1 MIRDVLGTSRFLII
15 LAVLGTFAA
24 SATLQVFG
32 LLRVGAVILDLIR
45 AGDVSAAAAKSL
57 IADTVSII
65 DIFLIGTVLFVISA
79 GLYQLFVQRTIS
91 LPDWLRI
98 ESLDDLKDNL
108 TEVIV
113 VAILVAFLGQAVEWT
128 GDVSILAFGLAIGA
142 VIVAVAALTWV
153 TRRKPERVRVSRSC
167 GDRGRIALCPG
178 PNVAGP
184 PLRLIEAP
192 LGSRVF
198 HVRAGATTAG
208 ARSQRRRAS

>member
-32 LLRVGAVILDLIR
+32 LLRVAAVILDLIR

-79 GLYQLFVQRTIS
+79 GLYQLFVQRTIA

-128 GDVSILAFGLAIGA
+128 GDVAILAFGLAVGA
-142 VIVAVAALTWV
+142 VILAVAALTWV
-153 TRRKPERVRVSRSC
+153 TRRKP
-167 GDRGRIALCPG
+167 
-178 PNVAGP
+178 
-184 PLRLIEAP
+184 
-192 LGSRVF
+192 
-198 HVRAGATTAG
+198 GA
-208 ARSQRRRAS
+208 

>member
-32 LLRVGAVILDLIR
+32 LLRVVAVILDLIR
-45 AGDVSAAAAKSL
+45 AGDVSAAASKSL

-108 TEVIV
+108 TEVII
-113 VAILVAFLGQAVEWT
+113 VALLVAFLGQAIEWT
-128 GDVSILAFGLAIGA
+128 GGFEIVGFGIAIGVVITA
-142 VIVAVAALTWV
+142 VGILTLATR
-153 TRRKPERVRVSRSC
+153 TRRPRS
-167 GDRGRIALCPG
+167 
-178 PNVAGP
+178 
-184 PLRLIEAP
+184 E
-192 LGSRVF
+192 S
-198 HVRAGATTAG
+198 
-208 ARSQRRRAS
+208 

>member
-128 GDVSILAFGLAIGA
+128 GDVAILAFGLAVGA
-142 VIVAVAALTWV
+142 VILAVAALTWV
-153 TRRKPERVRVSRSC
+153 TRRKP
-167 GDRGRIALCPG
+167 
-178 PNVAGP
+178 
-184 PLRLIEAP
+184 
-192 LGSRVF
+192 
-198 HVRAGATTAG
+198 GA
-208 ARSQRRRAS
+208 

>member
-32 LLRVGAVILDLIR
+32 LLRVVAVILDLIR
-45 AGDVSAAAAKSL
+45 AGDVSAAASKSL
-57 IADTVSII
+57 IADTVAII

-113 VAILVAFLGQAVEWT
+113 VAVLVAFLGQAVEWN
-128 GDVSILAFGLAIGA
+128 GDVAILAFGLAVGA
-142 VIVAVAALTWV
+142 VIVAVAALTWA
-153 TRRKPERVRVSRSC
+153 TRRKP
-167 GDRGRIALCPG
+167 
-178 PNVAGP
+178 
-184 PLRLIEAP
+184 
-192 LGSRVF
+192 
-198 HVRAGATTAG
+198 GA
-208 ARSQRRRAS
+208 

>member
-24 SATLQVFG
+24 SATLQIFG
-32 LLRVGAVILDLIR
+32 LLRVVAVILDLIR
-45 AGDVSAAAAKSL
+45 AGDVSAAASKSL
-57 IADTVSII
+57 IADTVAII

-113 VAILVAFLGQAVEWT
+113 VAILVSFLGQAVEWN
-128 GDVSILAFGLAIGA
+128 GDVTILAFGLAVGA
-142 VIVAVAALTWV
+142 VILAVAALTWA
-153 TRRKPERVRVSRSC
+153 TRRK
-167 GDRGRIALCPG
+167 
-178 PNVAGP
+178 AGP
-184 PLRLIEAP
+184 
-192 LGSRVF
+192 
-198 HVRAGATTAG
+198 
-208 ARSQRRRAS
+208 

>member
-32 LLRVGAVILDLIR
+32 LLRVAAVIIDLIR
-45 AGDVSAAAAKSL
+45 AGDVSAAASKSL
-57 IADTVSII
+57 IADTVAII

-91 LPDWLRI
+91 LPEWLRI

-113 VAILVAFLGQAVEWT
+113 VAVLVAFLGQAVEWT
-128 GDVSILAFGLAIGA
+128 GDPTILAFGVAVGA
-142 VIVAVAALTWV
+142 VILAVAALTWV
-153 TRRKPERVRVSRSC
+153 TRRTP
-167 GDRGRIALCPG
+167 DA
-178 PNVAGP
+178 
-184 PLRLIEAP
+184 
-192 LGSRVF
+192 
-198 HVRAGATTAG
+198 
-208 ARSQRRRAS
+208 